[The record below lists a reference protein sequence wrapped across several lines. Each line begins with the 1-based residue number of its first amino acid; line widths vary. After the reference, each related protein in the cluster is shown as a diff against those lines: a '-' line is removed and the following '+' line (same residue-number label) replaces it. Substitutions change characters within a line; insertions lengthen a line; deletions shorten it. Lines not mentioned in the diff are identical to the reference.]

1 MTVKFQVQL
10 KIRKPVAEV
19 FDAVV
24 DPKKLAG
31 YFVKEASGPMVA
43 GQTVMWS
50 FPEFK
55 DSFPVEIAE
64 VVKNERIVLVWEGDQ
79 GRGNTRVEMVFKP
92 MENPA
97 HTMVQIAESGWVNDE
112 QGLKFSHGNAAGW
125 MHMMM
130 GLKGYLEYGVNL
142 REGGAF

>member
-31 YFVKEASGPMVA
+31 YFVKEASAPMIA

-50 FPEFK
+50 FPEF
-55 DSFPVEIAE
+55 DGSFPVEVDE
-64 VVKNERIVLVWEGDQ
+64 VVKDERIALRWDSETGDFK
-79 GRGNTRVEMVFKP
+79 TRIAMVFKP
-92 MENPA
+92 IDAQN
-97 HTMVQIAESGWVNDE
+97 TLVQISESGWANDE
-112 QGLKFSHGNAAGW
+112 DGLKASHGNAGGW

-130 GLKGYLEYGVNL
+130 GLKGSLEYGINL
-142 REGGAF
+142 REGGAL

>member
-1 MTVKFQVQL
+1 MTVKFTVQL

-31 YFVKEASGPMVA
+31 YFVKAASGPMVA

-50 FPEFK
+50 FPEFEGA
-55 DSFPVEIAE
+55 FPVEIAE
-64 VVKNERIVLVWEGDQ
+64 VIKNERIVLIWEGDQ

-97 HTMVQIAESGWVNDE
+97 DTMVQITESGWVNDE
-112 QGLKFSHGNAAGW
+112 AGLKHSHGNASGW

-130 GLKGYLEYGVNL
+130 GLKGYLEYGINL
-142 REGGAF
+142 RAGGAF

>member
-50 FPEFK
+50 FPEFEG
-55 DSFPVEIAE
+55 SFPVEVDE
-64 VVKNERIVLVWEGDQ
+64 VVADERIVLRWDADA
-79 GRGNTRVEMVFKP
+79 GRGKTRIEMVFKP
-92 MENPA
+92 MEDPA
-97 HTMVQIAESGWVNDE
+97 NTMVQISESGWVNDE
-112 QGLKFSHGNAAGW
+112 AGLKASHGNAAGW

-130 GLKGYLEYGVNL
+130 GLKGSLEYGVNL
-142 REGGAF
+142 REGGAL